1 MAAPMGEWRWL
12 LAFVPYI
19 QPEAN
24 VEAAGAIQGPGPE
37 LMCEIIPTSL
47 SSMYVFP

>member
-1 MAAPMGEWRWL
+1 MAAHMAAPMGEWRWL

-24 VEAAGAIQGPGPE
+24 VEAAGAIQGPG
-37 LMCEIIPTSL
+37 T
-47 SSMYVFP
+47 